1 MPEALVRFSGPV
13 RCQRGAAPLGLT
25 LSGRAGAPPGEP
37 ATLAFSG
44 AAPPQL
50 PATLTDALIER
61 LDARRYRITSA
72 QQAWDIEANALHVH
86 IEVAGPFYAALPP
99 RRVPLA
105 KRLLWRVVL
114 TLAASRAG
122 LKLLAA
128 LRR

>member
-1 MPEALVRFSGPV
+1 MAEAVVRLSGSV
-13 RCQRGAAPLGLT
+13 RCRRGSAPLGLM

-37 ATLAFSG
+37 ATVAFSG
-44 AAPPQL
+44 AAPADF
-50 PATLTDALIER
+50 PATLTDAAIER

-72 QQAWDIEANALHVH
+72 AQVWEFEADALHVH
-86 IEVAGPFYAALPP
+86 IEVARPFYAALPP

-114 TLAASRAG
+114 SLAASRAG